1 MLYPTA
7 KAKLVLS
14 ALLLALPLSA
24 CATEREAMETGT
36 GTTVQEEVQQ
46 PAMAAERPST
56 VASNGVSGNV
66 DLVDSLQGG
75 HTELATGLDIPWSMQ
90 FAGNTVYITQ
100 RGGGIIEVKDGKQTV
115 QKVQTSKPL
124 RVVGEA
130 GLTGFVLDPNFA
142 TNRIG
147 YIYHAYEQNGNNMNR
162 IVRMKLTNGIWKE
175 QKALLE
181 GIPGGRIHEG
191 GRLAFGPDGMLYST
205 SGETGRRELSQ
216 DRSSLGGKILRMTK
230 DGKVPADNPFAG
242 SHVYAYGLRNSQG
255 LAWTSDGKLYA
266 SDHGPSGGAIPGGG
280 TDRTGLDEMNL
291 IKPGANYGW
300 PKVMGTQTAQ
310 GMTAPI
316 YVAGSRAIAPSGIA
330 ATLEDTILVATL
342 AGESLKL
349 FDPTTR
355 KMTDIVTDVG
365 RVRDVAVHNG
375 HIYILTN
382 NTSRGSAGDK
392 DDRLLQLK

>member
-1 MLYPTA
+1 MLYANA
-7 KAKLVLS
+7 KAKLVMS

-36 GTTVQEEVQQ
+36 ETTVQEEVQQ
-46 PAMAAERPST
+46 PAMAAERTSVT
-56 VASNGVSGNV
+56 SSSQTGNV
-66 DLVDSLQGG
+66 ALVDSLQGG
-75 HTELATGLDIPWSMQ
+75 YTELATGLDIPWSMQ
-90 FAGNTVYITQ
+90 FAGDTVYITQ
-100 RGGGIIEVKDGKQTV
+100 RGGGIVQVKDGKQTV

-130 GLTGFVLDPNFA
+130 GLTGLVLDPEFA
-142 TNRIG
+142 SNRTA
-147 YIYHAYEQNGNNMNR
+147 YIYHAYEQNGKGLNR
-162 IVRMKLTNGIWKE
+162 IVRVKLTNGVWKE

-181 GIPGGRIHEG
+181 GIPGGTIHEG

-205 SGETGRRELSQ
+205 SGETGQRELSQ
-216 DRSSLGGKILRMTK
+216 NRSSLGGKILRMTK
-230 DGKVPADNPFAG
+230 DGKVPQDNPFAN
-242 SHVYAYGLRNSQG
+242 SYVYAYGLRNSQG
-255 LAWTSDGKLYA
+255 LAWTSDGTLYA

-280 TDRTGLDEMNL
+280 TDRTGLDEMNI

-300 PKVMGTQTAQ
+300 PKVMGTQTAK

-330 ATLEDTILVATL
+330 ATPEDTILVATL

-349 FDPTTR
+349 FDPSTR
-355 KMTDIVTDVG
+355 KMTNILTDVG
-365 RVRDVAVHNG
+365 RVRDVMVHNG
-375 HIYILTN
+375 HVYILTN
-382 NTSRGSAGDK
+382 NTSRGSAGAN

>member
-1 MLYPTA
+1 MLYVHA

-36 GTTVQEEVQQ
+36 ETTLQEDVRQ
-46 PAMAAERPST
+46 PVMAAERTTATNS
-56 VASNGVSGNV
+56 GVSGNV

-75 HTELATGLDIPWSMQ
+75 YTELATGLDIPWSLQ
-90 FAGNTVYITQ
+90 FAGDTVYITQ
-100 RGGGIIEVKDGKQTV
+100 RGGGIVQVKDGKQTV

-130 GLTGFVLDPNFA
+130 GLTGLVLDPDFA
-142 TNRIG
+142 NNRSA
-147 YIYHAYEQNGNNMNR
+147 YIYHAYTQNGKGMNR
-162 IVRMKLTNGIWKE
+162 IVKIKLTNGVWKE

-191 GRLAFGPDGMLYST
+191 GRLAFGPDGLLYST
-205 SGETGRRELSQ
+205 SGETGQRELSQ

-230 DGKVPADNPFAG
+230 DGKVPKDNPFAN
-242 SHVYAYGLRNSQG
+242 SYVYAYGLRNSQG
-255 LAWTSDGKLYA
+255 LAWTSNGTLYA
-266 SDHGPSGGAIPGGG
+266 SDHGPSGAPIPGGG
-280 TDRTGLDEMNL
+280 TDRTGLDEINI
-291 IKPGANYGW
+291 IKKGANYGW
-300 PKVMGTQTAQ
+300 PKVMGTQTAK

-316 YVAGSRAIAPSGIA
+316 YVAGARAIAPSGIA
-330 ATLEDTILVATL
+330 VTPENTILVATL

-349 FDPTTR
+349 FDPSTR
-355 KMTDIVTDVG
+355 QMTNILTDVG

-375 HIYILTN
+375 HIYVLTN
-382 NTSRGSAGDK
+382 NTARGSAADN
-392 DDRLLQLK
+392 DDRLLKLK